1 MAVSIGNP
9 DAGGVPRRERRW
21 RTAFWVVW
29 AVLLIAKIVLAV
41 RLAPFGDEAWYW
53 QESRHPA
60 WGYSDLPPLTAW
72 LIATGEA
79 AFGHGTLAM
88 RAPFLLL
95 GAALPLLIVRIAA
108 RIFGT
113 VDGWRAGMLALGLP
127 LLGTLGIFALPDV
140 PLTFASALALHAIER
155 AARQRKLRDWTLLGL
170 ALALAWLAH
179 YRAAMLFAAGLAFF
193 ALTARGRSLWR
204 DPGLWLA
211 LAIMCLGIVPTLAF
225 NATHAWAALD
235 FQLVQRNPWHFHVD
249 ALVQPLEQALVCTPL
264 FYGLL
269 LWALWRTWKQYRCR
283 FRTLS
288 VRPERSAE
296 GAKSKGTDGISISP
310 AARAT
315 LNANGIPWDLFLCCA
330 AVPILA
336 YFVLGLFADDT
347 RFRAHWPL
355 PGYLP
360 LLIALP
366 VLLREARVA
375 AWFRIATFALL
386 AFGSVLAFAYLGMA
400 AIPGGADVLARMKAF
415 PQQFVGWREAAAQT
429 RALLAQ
435 PRFADSTLVAD
446 NFMLAAELDFALDG
460 ERPVYTLDHP
470 LNAKHGRAPQLAMW
484 GRDEAGLRALGAEH
498 RVLLVVEPGARRERE
513 RAAWLDTLCSRVG
526 DLAPVAR
533 LDSYAGRKRYRWY
546 AGVVTK
552 SENIESNPDC
562 IAAKP

>member
-9 DAGGVPRRERRW
+9 DAGGVPLRERRW

-29 AVLLIAKIVLAV
+29 TVLLIAKIVLAAQ
-41 RLAPFGDEAWYW
+41 LAPFGDEAWYW

-72 LIATGEA
+72 LIAAGEA

-95 GAALPLLIVRIAA
+95 GALLPLLIVRIAA
-108 RIFGT
+108 RISGT
-113 VDGWRAGMLALGLP
+113 MDGWRAGMLALGLP
-127 LLGTLGIFALPDV
+127 LLATLGIFALPDV
-140 PLTFASALALHAIER
+140 PLTFASALALDAIER
-155 AARQRKLRDWTLLGL
+155 AARTRRLRDWALLGV

-179 YRAAMLFAAGLAFF
+179 YRAATLLAAGLAFF
-193 ALTARGRSLWR
+193 ALTPRGRALWR

-211 LAIMCLGIVPTLAF
+211 LGIMCLGIVPMLAF

-235 FQLVQRNPWHFHVD
+235 FQLVQRNPWSFHAD
-249 ALVQPLEQALVCTPL
+249 ALVQPLEQALVCTPM

-269 LWALWRTWKQYRCR
+269 LWALWRTWTRR
-283 FRTLS
+283 G
-288 VRPERSAE
+288 E
-296 GAKSKGTDGISISP
+296 
-310 AARAT
+310 
-315 LNANGIPWDLFLCCA
+315 NAPWDLLLCCA

-336 YFVLGLFADDT
+336 YFLLGLFADDT

-360 LLIALP
+360 LLVVLP
-366 VLLREARVA
+366 ALLRES
-375 AWFRIATFALL
+375 RIARWLRVSTLVLL
-386 AFGSVLAFAYLGMA
+386 VLGSTLAFAYLGIA

-429 RALLAQ
+429 GALLAQ

-446 NFMLAAELDFALDG
+446 NFMLAAELDFALG
-460 ERPVYTLDHP
+460 GKRVVYTLDHP
-470 LNAKHGRAPQLAMW
+470 INAKHGRAPQLAMW
-484 GRDEAGLRALGAEH
+484 GRDEAGLRALGAGH
-498 RVLLVVEPGARRERE
+498 GVLLVVEPGARRERE

-546 AGVVTK
+546 AGVMTK

-562 IAAKP
+562 VVAKP

>member
-1 MAVSIGNP
+1 
-9 DAGGVPRRERRW
+9 
-21 RTAFWVVW
+21 
-29 AVLLIAKIVLAV
+29 VLLVAKIILAAQ
-41 RLAPFGDEAWYW
+41 LAPFGDEAWYW

-72 LIATGEA
+72 LIAAGEA
-79 AFGHGTLAM
+79 AFGHGMLAM

-95 GAALPLLIVRIAA
+95 GALLPLLIVRLAA

-140 PLTFASALALHAIER
+140 PLTFASALALDAIER
-155 AARQRKLRDWTLLGL
+155 AARRRKLCDWTLLGV

-179 YRAAMLFAAGLAFF
+179 YRAAMLLAAGLAFF
-193 ALTARGRSLWR
+193 ALRSRGRALWR

-211 LAIMCLGIVPTLAF
+211 LAIMGMGVVPMLAF
-225 NATHAWAALD
+225 NATHAWTALD
-235 FQLVQRNPWHFHVD
+235 FQLVQRNPWHFHAD

-264 FYGLL
+264 FYGML
-269 LWALWRTWKQYRCR
+269 LWALWLAWNRRG
-283 FRTLS
+283 
-288 VRPERSAE
+288 E
-296 GAKSKGTDGISISP
+296 
-310 AARAT
+310 
-315 LNANGIPWDLFLCCA
+315 NAPWDLLLCCA

-360 LLIALP
+360 LLVVLP
-366 VLLREARVA
+366 VLLREAQPSRWLRVS
-375 AWFRIATFALL
+375 TFVLL
-386 AFGSVLAFAYLGMA
+386 LLGSTLAFAYLGMA
-400 AIPGGADVLARMKAF
+400 AIPGGVDVLARMKAF

-435 PRFADSTLVAD
+435 PRYADSTLVAD
-446 NFMLAAELDFALDG
+446 NFMLAAELDFALG
-460 ERPVYTLDHP
+460 GKRVVYTLDHP
-470 LNAKHGRAPQLAMW
+470 INAKHGRAPQLAMW
-484 GRDEAGLRALGAEH
+484 GRDEAGLRALGMGH
-498 RVLLVVEPGARRERE
+498 RILLVVEPGARRERE

-552 SENIESNPDC
+552 AENIESNPDC